1 MFSRGGRFESFI
13 RLGGNIYNAVY
24 QRLFWR
30 RPVGRNLGVS
40 VPLGFKRRNHPHS
53 SRLIDQRRGVSST
66 RVRTTFESRSSP
78 IPTEKKK
85 KVSMKKVVE
94 KPVSINV
101 RTHEATLRPKAL
113 EIAQRLN
120 ALYPNPPIP
129 LHHGSGFQ
137 LLCAVVLSAQTTDIK
152 VNQVT
157 PALFAIGPDAESM
170 SKCDVKDIQNIIAT
184 LGLAPTK
191 AKNLKGLSIQLMEE
205 HDGIVPQT
213 YEELEALPGVG
224 HKTASVVMSQVHGEP
239 AFPVDTHIHRLAQ
252 RWGLT
257 DGSSVEQTEA
267 DLKFHPTVYTPR
279 RRCNLK
285 PVHRTR
291 ATPEE
296 SPEDDQIGDLF
307 RKELEKRN
315 ISSLEDIKDPQ
326 ATVRPSVLPPP
337 AFASSKT
344 EDDQL
349 QRSRN
354 LNSEGLEGLIPRAS
368 QLLQLGAS
376 FAFAFGPF
384 ILFVLVAFGLVY
396 SVFGDLFVHSGSP
409 SAGVP
414 QYIDP
419 MELLSEPTVDPM
431 IPM

>member
-13 RLGGNIYNAVY
+13 RLGGHIYNAVY

-66 RVRTTFESRSSP
+66 RVRTTCEYTSSSP

-113 EIAQRLN
+113 EIAKRLN

-152 VNQVT
+152 VNEVT

-191 AKNLKGLSIQLMEE
+191 AKNLKALSIQLMEE

-267 DLKFHPTVYTPR
+267 DLKYLFPKESWNSLHLQIIYFGREMCPARSHDPNTCPICSWAAVHPYNKVSSSNATNSGGR
-279 RRCNLK
+279 K
-285 PVHRTR
+285 RT
-291 ATPEE
+291 
-296 SPEDDQIGDLF
+296 QQKQ
-307 RKELEKRN
+307 KEQN
-315 ISSLEDIKDPQ
+315 N
-326 ATVRPSVLPPP
+326 
-337 AFASSKT
+337 SKKKK
-344 EDDQL
+344 
-349 QRSRN
+349 N
-354 LNSEGLEGLIPRAS
+354 
-368 QLLQLGAS
+368 
-376 FAFAFGPF
+376 
-384 ILFVLVAFGLVY
+384 
-396 SVFGDLFVHSGSP
+396 
-409 SAGVP
+409 
-414 QYIDP
+414 
-419 MELLSEPTVDPM
+419 
-431 IPM
+431 

>member
-13 RLGGNIYNAVY
+13 RLGGHIYNAVY
-24 QRLFWR
+24 QRLFLR

-66 RVRTTFESRSSP
+66 RVRTTFEYTSSP

-113 EIAQRLN
+113 EIAKRLN

-152 VNQVT
+152 VNEVT

-205 HDGIVPQT
+205 HDGIVPKT

-267 DLKFHPTVYTPR
+267 DLKYLFPKESWNSLHLQIIYFGRELCPARSHDPNTCPICSWAAVHPYNKVSSSNTTNSGGR
-279 RRCNLK
+279 K
-285 PVHRTR
+285 RT
-291 ATPEE
+291 
-296 SPEDDQIGDLF
+296 QQKQ
-307 RKELEKRN
+307 KEQN
-315 ISSLEDIKDPQ
+315 N
-326 ATVRPSVLPPP
+326 
-337 AFASSKT
+337 SKKKK
-344 EDDQL
+344 
-349 QRSRN
+349 N
-354 LNSEGLEGLIPRAS
+354 
-368 QLLQLGAS
+368 
-376 FAFAFGPF
+376 
-384 ILFVLVAFGLVY
+384 
-396 SVFGDLFVHSGSP
+396 
-409 SAGVP
+409 
-414 QYIDP
+414 
-419 MELLSEPTVDPM
+419 
-431 IPM
+431 